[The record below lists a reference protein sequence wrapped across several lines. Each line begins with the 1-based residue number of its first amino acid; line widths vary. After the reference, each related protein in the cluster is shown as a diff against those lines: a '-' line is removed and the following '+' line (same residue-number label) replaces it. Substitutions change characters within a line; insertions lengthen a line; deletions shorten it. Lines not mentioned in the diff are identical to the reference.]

1 VLIDDMTNSLCN
13 SSFFSGNA
21 LAAGAPSSETVRL
34 VPYHERHLVARVMTC
49 CGRST
54 SRARSRMM
62 DKQRST
68 LAPSRLV
75 IGVVIMVAVDVVAV
89 RSMVV
94 SVQCRVS
101 GMITVITV
109 WMIQSPREPAA
120 KQSQSWN
127 RISWRIS

>member
-1 VLIDDMTNSLCN
+1 
-13 SSFFSGNA
+13 
-21 LAAGAPSSETVRL
+21 
-34 VPYHERHLVARVMTC
+34 
-49 CGRST
+49 
-54 SRARSRMM
+54 MM

-120 KQSQSWN
+120 KQGQSWN